1 MRKDKHLAVE
11 MRRMGKSYNE
21 IVAFL
26 KIPKATLSDWFS
38 KVDWSQEVRKRLDAK
53 VLETSIIRLREL
65 DRIRGLHL
73 KRAYEEARIEAALEF
88 EALKYNPLFI
98 AGLMIYWG
106 EGDKRTNYHTRII
119 NTDPDMIRLFVFFLR
134 NACRIPDQKIRAVI
148 TIYPDLRAEDCIKYW
163 AEAAK
168 ISPKSFTKCV
178 TIIGRHKSRRVTYG
192 MCSIVVS
199 STYLK
204 AKMLEWLRLMPE
216 QLMKRSYYE
225 SIANEAG
232 MV

>member
-1 MRKDKHLAVE
+1 MEPVGANASAPEQVFWSAIFQVITVNDE
-11 MRRMGKSYNE
+11 MAKTRCIE
-21 IVAFL
+21 V
-26 KIPKATLSDWFS
+26 LSCDVPDCSPACPQPGDEREFS
-38 KVDWSQEVRKRLDAK
+38 
-53 VLETSIIRLREL
+53 
-65 DRIRGLHL
+65 
-73 KRAYEEARIEAALEF
+73 
-88 EALKYNPLFI
+88 
-98 AGLMIYWG
+98 
-106 EGDKRTNYHTRII
+106 
-119 NTDPDMIRLFVFFLR
+119 VFFLR